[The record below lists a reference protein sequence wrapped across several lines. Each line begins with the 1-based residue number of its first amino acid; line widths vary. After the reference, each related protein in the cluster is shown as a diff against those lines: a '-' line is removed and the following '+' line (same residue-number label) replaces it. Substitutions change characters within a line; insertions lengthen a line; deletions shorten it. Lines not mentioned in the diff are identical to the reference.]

1 VLPIVFD
8 KVVKKTEFDFPGL
21 AHQGDA
27 TMSIST
33 ALETVTNW
41 LERVAERDPLL
52 FKQLMDR
59 IRLPVSSTISD
70 VKEPGNA

>member
-1 VLPIVFD
+1 
-8 KVVKKTEFDFPGL
+8 
-21 AHQGDA
+21 
-27 TMSIST
+27 MSIST

-70 VKEPGNA
+70 VKEPENA